1 MTNADFL
8 MEFIWLR
15 VKSDMMVYKRKNP
28 KFVRWLS
35 TSLKRVKP
43 SWRRPKGINSKI
55 LEKRK
60 GKLPM
65 PTVGYGAPKEMRYLH
80 PSGFREVLVSN
91 TKDLERIDIAKE
103 AVKIR
108 SAVGEKKRSEIIKKA
123 EELKLKV
130 LNP

>member
-1 MTNADFL
+1 
-8 MEFIWLR
+8 
-15 VKSDMMVYKRKNP
+15 MVNPRNNP
-28 KFVRWLS
+28 KFVRWMS
-35 TSLKRVKP
+35 VSLKRVKSP
-43 SWRRPKGINSKI
+43 WRKPKGINSKI

-80 PSGFREVLVSN
+80 PSGFREILVN
-91 TKDLERIDIAKE
+91 NVKDLKKVDVERG

-108 SAVGEKKRSEIIKKA
+108 SAVGEKKRSEILKKA
-123 EELKLKV
+123 EELKLKI

>member
-1 MTNADFL
+1 
-8 MEFIWLR
+8 
-15 VKSDMMVYKRKNP
+15 MVNPRNNP

-35 TSLKRVKP
+35 VSLRRVKSP
-43 SWRRPKGINSKI
+43 WRRPKGINSKI

-80 PSGFREVLVSN
+80 PSGFREVLVN
-91 TKDLERIDIAKE
+91 NVKDLEKVNAEKE
-103 AVKIR
+103 AVKIA
-108 SAVGEKKRSEIIKKA
+108 SAVGGRKRSEIMKKA
-123 EELKLKV
+123 EEMKVKV

>member
-1 MTNADFL
+1 
-8 MEFIWLR
+8 
-15 VKSDMMVYKRKNP
+15 MVNPRNNP

-35 TSLKRVKP
+35 VSLRRVKP
-43 SWRRPKGINSKI
+43 PWRRPKGINSKI

-80 PSGFREVLVSN
+80 PSGFREMLIHNV
-91 TKDLERIDIAKE
+91 KDLERVNSEKE
-103 AVKIR
+103 AVKIA
-108 SAVGEKKRSEIIKKA
+108 SGVGERKRSEILKKA
-123 EELKLKV
+123 EETKIKV

>member
-1 MTNADFL
+1 
-8 MEFIWLR
+8 
-15 VKSDMMVYKRKNP
+15 MVNKRNNP

-35 TSLKRVKP
+35 VSLRRVKSP
-43 SWRRPKGINSKI
+43 WRKPKGINSKI

-80 PSGFREVLVSN
+80 PSGFREILVN
-91 TKDLERIDIAKE
+91 NVNDLGKVNVEKE
-103 AVKIR
+103 AVKIA
-108 SAVGEKKRSEIIKKA
+108 SAVGERKRNEILKKA
-123 EELKLKV
+123 EEMKLKV